1 MKDIKGLALVVGLM
15 AGFILAAFGNL
26 AGFGI
31 IAGIALS
38 EACK

>member
-1 MKDIKGLALVVGLM
+1 MKLDKGLVLVVGLM
-15 AGFILAAFGNL
+15 VGCILAAFGNL

>member
-1 MKDIKGLALVVGLM
+1 MKVDKGFVLVVGLM
-15 AGFILAAFGNL
+15 VGCILAAFGNL
-26 AGFGI
+26 TGFGM